1 MTGRGMHGG
10 GKRFMT
16 DRVLRVAN
24 ERSPGT
30 PVCHPNDVH
39 RPKALREPHDS
50 TGAKARNNSSLFGT
64 TEVVPLL
71 QNSHC
76 SASPDIAPSCR
87 TEIRSISRP
96 RSNEAEYIELHATS
110 AFSFLAGGA
119 LPERLMERARELEMP
134 AMAIADRNG
143 VYGAARFHTA
153 AQGCGTKAHIGAEI
167 AVSSFGNRLT
177 PPGWLPHQFPN
188 APARVVLLCASQAGY
203 QNLCQ
208 LITRFKMRETT
219 KAEGAATIEDME
231 EFAGGLICLTGGE
244 EGPLAAALANGG
256 ESQARKIVDQLAAI
270 YGRGNV
276 YIELQRHQERA
287 EECRNQALLSL
298 AASMGLPVIATNG
311 VCYAVEKDRELLD
324 VFTAICHHTT
334 LDKAGRL
341 LSVNAARHVR
351 TASEMAALFDDIPE
365 AIANTRIVSGRLE
378 FSLANLGYEFPH
390 YPMPEG
396 ETMDSF
402 LAKRVEEGVRKR
414 YGSPAKRHLLDKARA
429 QVKHELA
436 LIAKLGFAGYF
447 LIVWDIIRY
456 CQWRGFLVQGR
467 GSAANSAVCYAL
479 EITAVDPVGMELLFE
494 RFLSENRGEWPDI
507 DLDLASGDE
516 REQVIQYVYE
526 RYGALGS
533 AMTAN
538 VITYRGRS
546 AAREVGKALGFEDE
560 QSARLSGLMG
570 HWEWR
575 GPNDTMEKH
584 FANAG
589 FDVRHPRIAHY
600 LDLCLRMKDL
610 PRHLGQHSGGMV
622 ICAGLLNRVVPIE
635 RASMP
640 GRTVI
645 QWDKEDCAD
654 MGLIKVDL
662 LGLGMLAAV
671 KETIEL
677 IPKHYGK
684 QVDLATLPE
693 DPAVY
698 ETLRKADTVGMFQ
711 VESRAQMASI
721 PHNAP
726 ARFYDLVV
734 QVAIIRPGPIVGKM
748 MHPYMRRRQGKE
760 EVTYPHPSLELVL
773 KRTMGVPLFQEQLLR
788 MAMTVASFSGAEAEE
803 LRRAVGMRRS
813 MQRMKDLEGR
823 LRSGMTRNGIG
834 VEAQDNIVQAI
845 SSFAMYGFPE
855 SHAASFALIAYAS
868 AYLKVHYLAAFTCG
882 LLNNQPM
889 GFYSPAVLVK
899 DAQRHGLRVKP
910 IDVQRSEWLCTLEKE
925 TDGSISLRLGMNY
938 AKGLRQSS
946 AEALVAAR
954 SEGRLASVDDLA
966 RRVPALNRK
975 ELVALAQIGALNS
988 LGEVEHRRDALWQVE
1003 WAGRPAGPL
1012 LRGAEEQVS
1021 QSAGQRVSECGSC
1034 YPWSQNRDRGH
1045 PRLKD
1050 VPQGLRPQCSCG
1062 FHGTGPRGCPAVPL
1076 QNKAY
1081 ATSSSPLR
1089 QMTAEE
1095 RLAADFAGTGL
1106 TTGPHPMA
1114 YVRTELRAEGIRT
1127 ARDLETCR
1135 SGGWA
1140 AIAGC
1145 VIARQRPGTA
1155 KGFVFLSVEDETG
1168 IANVILTPDVFERD
1182 RLVVTR
1188 NRFLRIEG
1196 PVQNQEGVIHVKAQR
1211 IVPLEV
1217 TSAEV
1222 RSRDFR

>member
-1 MTGRGMHGG
+1 LRTEKQVAPPIRG
-10 GKRFMT
+10 KQPQ
-16 DRVLRVAN
+16 VLRLAALGHDHKMLGGTAEAPNSAKEQPQVLRLGQ
-24 ERSPGT
+24 RSDLAQNGKHKT
-30 PVCHPNDVH
+30 
-39 RPKALREPHDS
+39 
-50 TGAKARNNSSLFGT
+50 TG
-64 TEVVPLL
+64 
-71 QNSHC
+71 
-76 SASPDIAPSCR
+76 
-87 TEIRSISRP
+87 
-96 RSNEAEYIELHATS
+96 EYIELHATS
-110 AFSFLAGGA
+110 AFSFLAGA
-119 LPERLMERARELEMP
+119 TLPEKLIERAVELEMP
-134 AMAIADRNG
+134 AIALADRNG
-143 VYGAARFHTA
+143 VYGAARFHNA
-153 AQGCGTKAHIGAEI
+153 ALPCSVKAHIGAEI
-167 AVSSFGNRLT
+167 AVKSFGNRLT
-177 PPGWLPHQFPN
+177 PPDWMPHQFPHE
-188 APARVVLLCASQAGY
+188 PARVVLLCASQTGY

-208 LITRFKMRETT
+208 LITRFKMREAT
-219 KAEGAATIEDME
+219 KAEGAATAEDLE
-231 EFAGGLICLTGGE
+231 EFAGGLICLTGGD
-244 EGPLAAALANGG
+244 EGPLAAALKRGG
-256 ESQARKIVDQLAAI
+256 EREARKIAEQLTAI
-270 YGRGNV
+270 YGRGNL
-276 YIELQRHQERA
+276 YLELQRHQERE
-287 EECRNQALLSL
+287 EECRNQSLLGV
-298 AASMGLPVIATNG
+298 AASLGLPVIATNG
-311 VCYAVEKDRELLD
+311 VRYATEKDREMLD
-324 VFTAICHHTT
+324 VFTSIRHHTT
-334 LDKAGRL
+334 LDAAGRL
-341 LSVNAARHVR
+341 LARNDARMLRCAQHM
-351 TASEMAALFDDIPE
+351 TALFCDIPE
-365 AIANTRIVSGRLE
+365 AIANTRIVSERLE
-378 FSLANLGYEFPH
+378 FTLANLGYEFPH

-414 YGSPAKRHLLDKARA
+414 YGSPAKRHLLAKARA

-546 AAREVGKALGFEDE
+546 AAREVGKALGFEEE
-560 QSARLSGLMG
+560 QSARLSSLMG

-589 FDVRHPRIAHY
+589 FDVRHPRIACY

-622 ICAGLLNRVVPIE
+622 ICAGMLNRVVPIE

-640 GRTVI
+640 GRAVV

-654 MGLIKVDL
+654 LGLIKVDL

-671 KETIEL
+671 KESIEL
-677 IPKHYGK
+677 IPRHYGK

-693 DPAVY
+693 DPLVY
-698 ETLRKADTVGMFQ
+698 ETLCKADTVGMFQ

-726 ARFYDLVV
+726 KRFYDLVV

-760 EVTYPHPSLELVL
+760 PVTYPHPLLEPVL
-773 KRTMGVPLFQEQLLR
+773 KRTLGVPLFQEQLLR
-788 MAMTVASFSGAEAEE
+788 MAMTVASFTGAEAEE

-823 LRSGMTRNGIG
+823 LRSGMTHNGIG
-834 VEAQDNIVQAI
+834 PEAQENIVQGI

-899 DAQRHGLRVKP
+899 DAQRHGLRVRP
-910 IDVQRSEWLCTLEKE
+910 IDVQQSEWLCTLEAE
-925 TDGSISLRLGMNY
+925 QDGSLSLRMGMNY
-938 AKGLRQSS
+938 AKGLRQTS

-954 SEGRLASVDDLA
+954 GEGLFASVDDLT
-966 RRVPALNRK
+966 RRVPVLNRK
-975 ELVALAQIGALNS
+975 ELIALAQIGALNA

-1012 LRGAEEQVS
+1012 LRASGVGRGDTVAPTGDAAET
-1021 QSAGQRVSECGSC
+1021 
-1034 YPWSQNRDRGH
+1034 RGTAAM
-1045 PRLKD
+1045 PLK
-1050 VPQGLRPQCSCG
+1050 
-1062 FHGTGPRGCPAVPL
+1062 
-1076 QNKAY
+1076 KM
-1081 ATSSSPLR
+1081 TS
-1089 QMTAEE
+1089 EE
-1095 RLAADFAGTGL
+1095 RLAADYSGMGL

-1114 YVRTELRAEGIRT
+1114 YHRAALRADGIFS
-1127 ARDLETCR
+1127 AEELSEQR
-1135 SGGWA
+1135 SGRLVS
-1140 AIAGC
+1140 IAGC

-1188 NRFLRIEG
+1188 SRFLRIEG
-1196 PVQNQEGVIHVKAQR
+1196 PVQNQEGVVHVKAQR
-1211 IVPLEV
+1211 IEPLEI
-1217 TSAEV
+1217 TSADV
-1222 RSRDFR
+1222 RSRDFH